1 MTKKVGNNRNFQDT
15 SVTTTVTVNSLTA
28 TVLAPANP
36 DRLWVRISL
45 DSGTLNQEVFVR
57 EYPAATDNNKAGE
70 LLIREIS
77 SNHSL
82 FKPCYYT
89 FADNVYTGEI
99 SGIADAGTFNVHVT
113 EG

>member
-1 MTKKVGNNRNFQDT
+1 MTKKVGNNRNSQDT
-15 SVTTTVTVNSLTA
+15 SVTTTVSINSLTA

-45 DSGTLNQEVFVR
+45 DSGILNQELFVR

-77 SNHSL
+77 SN
-82 FKPCYYT
+82 PCYYT

-99 SGIADAGTFNVHVT
+99 SGISYAGTFNVHVT